1 MALGVVAFVAA
12 AILTPVVRRWA
23 IGQGFVDK
31 PGGHS
36 THDAPIALGGG
47 IVIFW
52 ISVLPLV
59 IGLTIAFVWNKH
71 GSPDWLPASLEIHLA
86 GLVSRWQMVVVLVLS
101 AAMLHGLGLIDDRVR
116 LGPWL
121 KLGVQVAVASSLAI
135 LGDIRFTFFLDNT
148 LVTTI
153 LSILWIVV
161 IINAFNFLDNMDGLS
176 AGIGIISG
184 ALILAAAIS
193 NGQVFVGGLLA
204 LLVGSLL
211 GFLVFNFHPAK
222 IYLGDGG
229 SLLIGLLIAVLTIRT
244 TYFHEASASGR
255 WYGTMVPLL
264 VLAVPLY
271 DFVSV
276 VLLRLKSGV
285 SPFVGDNRH
294 FSHRLIRLG
303 LSRRNAV
310 LTIYLATACTGLG
323 ATFLHQVSPAG
334 ATVILIQAVL
344 IILIIAILEYQGQ
357 LKDK

>member
-1 MALGVVAFVAA
+1 MAA
-12 AILTPVVRRWA
+12 AILTPVIRRWSIA
-23 IGQGFVDK
+23 RGFVDK

-36 THDAPIALGGG
+36 THEIPIALGGG

-59 IGLTIAFVWNKH
+59 IGLTLATAWNNYGAPK
-71 GSPDWLPASLEIHLA
+71 WLPESLSMHLA
-86 GLVSRWQMVVVLVLS
+86 GFAGRGQMIIVLVLS

-121 KLGVQVAVASSLAI
+121 KLGVQVAVATALAI
-135 LGDIRFTFFLDNT
+135 LGDIRFTFFLENT
-148 LVTTI
+148 VITTL

-193 NGQVFVGGLLA
+193 SGQVFVGGLLA

-244 TYFHEASASGR
+244 TYYHEANASGQ
-255 WYGTMVPLL
+255 WYGAMVPLL

-271 DFVSV
+271 DFISV
-276 VLLRLKSGV
+276 LILRLLSGAN
-285 SPFVGDNRH
+285 PFVGDNRH
-294 FSHRLIRLG
+294 FSHRLVRLG

-357 LKDK
+357 LKDKE